1 MRSIEDGSDN
11 ISPKRKRERDWRH
24 FPAGSADVAATNAI
38 LGCKTS
44 QRNLTY
50 CLHM

>member
-24 FPAGSADVAATNAI
+24 FPAGAATNAT

-50 CLHM
+50 CLRM